1 MKYNVGDKVTIRK
14 WEAMERQFVSNGK
27 GGIKLSAGCFY
38 RDMKEFCGR
47 QLTIVEKGSRFTHL
61 ENYPACVGID
71 YYKMK
76 EDRGTRW
83 WTDDMIEHNFTYGEE
98 IEVRDSEYQE
108 WHRCVFI
115 GFLDGTSYPYHM
127 ASKDCFEGS
136 DSFGCSSYK
145 HARKIQQPDK
155 VKITIDGKDLYLS
168 RKSVD
173 ELKKLGGA

>member
-27 GGIKLSAGCFY
+27 GGINLSAGCFY

-83 WTDDMIEHNFTYGEE
+83 WTDDMIEHNFTYGELILVNDCQLDIICTE
-98 IEVRDSEYQE
+98 R
-108 WHRCVFI
+108 VFI
-115 GFLDGTSYPYHM
+115 GYIDGAERPYCTTS
-127 ASKDCFEGS
+127 SKIFNDIDF
-136 DSFGCSSYK
+136 FGFGNYK
-145 HARKIQQPDK
+145 YARKIENK
-155 VKITIDGKDLYLS
+155 VKITIDGKDLYIS
-168 RKSVD
+168 KESA
-173 ELKKLGGA
+173 EEIKKLGGA